1 METNEKRDFQ
11 ELDDRYYLPVFQR
24 LPLTLTRGKGSHVWD
39 DKGKEYIDVMAGIAV
54 NSAGHCH
61 PRIVEA
67 IQHQASQLIHISNF
81 FLSKPQAL
89 LAEKLATITGM
100 ERVFLTNSGAESN
113 EGAIKLAR
121 KYAHQNSR
129 GGDIISFS
137 GCFHG
142 RTMATIA
149 TGKKKMQ
156 TGFEPIPSGFRQI
169 AFNNLDEIENTIDQE
184 VAAVIVEPVQGEG
197 GIHMADPTFIKK
209 LRSICDRENVV
220 LIFDEIQCGMG
231 RTGHFFAKDH
241 YGIQPDILTSAKALG
256 GGMPVGAIIT
266 NKKIADVM
274 EKGDHGTTF
283 GGNPLAASAAL
294 AAIEVIEKEGL
305 MDQAREKG
313 EWMKH
318 YIKNHQPEEYG
329 IQEVRGLGLMIGV
342 EFDFETKPLMQE
354 MLKRGVLSN
363 ATAENVLRFVP
374 PLNIDYRDLEKAL
387 EIMYESVKA
396 IREK

>member
-1 METNEKRDFQ
+1 METNEKRDYQ
-11 ELDDRYYLPVFQR
+11 KLDDRYYLPVFQR
-24 LPLTLTRGKGSHVWD
+24 LPLTLVRGKGSRVWD
-39 DKGKEYIDVMAGIAV
+39 DKGNEYIDVMAGIAV

-61 PRIVEA
+61 PQIVEA
-67 IQHQASQLIHISNF
+67 IQQQASQLIHISNF

-89 LAEKLATITGM
+89 LAEKLAKITGM

-121 KYAHQNSR
+121 KHAHLNNR
-129 GGDIISFS
+129 GGDIISFH

-149 TGKKKMQ
+149 TGKKQMQ
-156 TGFEPIPSGFRQI
+156 EGFEPIPEGFRQM
-169 AFNNLDEIENTIDQE
+169 AFNNLDEIENSIDQE
-184 VAAVIVEPVQGEG
+184 VAAIIVEPVQGEG
-197 GIHMADPTFIKK
+197 GIHVADSAFLKK

-241 YGIQPDILTSAKALG
+241 YDIQPDILTSAKALG
-256 GGMPVGAIIT
+256 GGMPIGAIVT

-294 AAIEVIEKEGL
+294 AAIEVIEEHGL
-305 MDQAREKG
+305 MQQAHEKG
-313 EWMKH
+313 EWMKK
-318 YIKNHQPEEYG
+318 YIRNHEPEKYG
-329 IQEVRGLGLMIGV
+329 IREVRGLGLMIGV
-342 EFDFETKPLMQE
+342 EFDFDTKPLMQE

-363 ATAENVLRFVP
+363 ATAQNVLRFVP
-374 PLNIDYRDLEKAL
+374 PLNIDYQDLEKAL
-387 EIMYESVKA
+387 EVMYESVKA
-396 IREK
+396 VRQK